1 MMTFENIG
9 RGRGDFGGGT
19 KDRKRGGVETM
30 AGRKRIVR
38 NMTMQEQ
45 AEEIL
50 RRAKEKGVSGNFFFV
65 TTFQRYQ
72 VQMRILERLEEEIES
87 TGTTITKTYVKGREN
102 LCTNPAIAEYNKTAT
117 AANST
122 VSTLI
127 QIIEKLSEEQVKE
140 SKLFKLMEAMND
152 E

>member
-1 MMTFENIG
+1 
-9 RGRGDFGGGT
+9 
-19 KDRKRGGVETM
+19 M
-30 AGRKRIVR
+30 ARKRIVK
-38 NMTMQEQ
+38 NMTLQEQ
-45 AEEIL
+45 ANEIL
-50 RRAKEKGVSGNFFFV
+50 RRAQEKGVSGNFFFV
-65 TTFQRYQ
+65 TTFKRYQ
-72 VQMRILERLEEEIES
+72 VQMQILTELEKEIKS

-102 LCTNPAIAEYNKTAT
+102 LCTNPAIAEYNKTST

>member
-1 MMTFENIG
+1 
-9 RGRGDFGGGT
+9 
-19 KDRKRGGVETM
+19 M
-30 AGRKRIVR
+30 AGRKRNVK
-38 NMTMQEQ
+38 NMSLQEQ
-45 AEEIL
+45 ANEIL
-50 RRAKEKGVSGNFFFV
+50 RRATEKGVSSNFFFV
-65 TTFQRYQ
+65 TTFKRYQ
-72 VQMRILERLEEEIES
+72 VQMQILAQLEKEIRE

-102 LCTNPAIAEYNKTAT
+102 ICTNPAIAEYNKTST

-140 SKLFKLMEAMND
+140 SRLFKMMEALGD